1 MSKPNRLDNILNIGL
16 ILYSC
21 IGSQAHKLKIELE
34 FGLTIMNQ
42 VTLSRTQ
49 VLKLSNDPKLKHS
62 L

>member
-21 IGSQAHKLKIELE
+21 IGSQAQKLKIELE

-42 VTLSRTQ
+42 VTLQ
-49 VLKLSNDPKLKHS
+49 VLKLSNDPKFKHS